1 MLLSQVS
8 WHVPSISWFRLSEV
22 RKVCILEI
30 FNLFLRRAA
39 IKSLVKFN
47 KTWYLSQSLPAL
59 VDNKRV
65 CWAWRMLVKFF
76 RVYTYL
82 WGTFN
87 LGFTK
92 MTKFYTFGHIS
103 QCRWGWRGKTLIKLT
118 RYLVMVPQKK
128 RDQFA
133 DPCAGKLIFSRKTL
147 GCSIDWTPE
156 HRCNSRAS
164 NCRVLHGLGYFKTK
178 GKSVWSRSVEEQG
191 ISDIFPDSFWG
202 RIFGRDQ
209 LHCGNK

>member
-1 MLLSQVS
+1 M
-8 WHVPSISWFRLSEV
+8 
-22 RKVCILEI
+22 
-30 FNLFLRRAA
+30 
-39 IKSLVKFN
+39 
-47 KTWYLSQSLPAL
+47 SQSLPAL

-147 GCSIDWTPE
+147 GLIGHMNICWKKNEKISLCDVIAKDVFAEGQKFCDSRILWVKFHICLKIACVKVLTNIMSGPVPTWCKNLCILVHKQMASLHACS
-156 HRCNSRAS
+156 SFSA
-164 NCRVLHGLGYFKTK
+164 LYFLRPT
-178 GKSVWSRSVEEQG
+178 
-191 ISDIFPDSFWG
+191 
-202 RIFGRDQ
+202 
-209 LHCGNK
+209 